1 MITSEMQAEINRPT
15 MMRWTR
21 NDTAFVLILALTA
34 LGAGYLYHG
43 FAFDDA
49 FITYRYARNIVEG
62 QGFTYNPGQ
71 WVLGTTTPLY
81 TLVLATLGLLW
92 PDFPTLSHVIST
104 VALAGC
110 GIFVYLLGRELNQR
124 MIGFTASLIL
134 ITNPLVLSTFGME
147 TMFLMMLLMAAVT
160 SYTAKYLNWASLAL
174 ALATVTRADAT
185 LMVAVLGGDYI
196 LQRRRLPLRQIGL
209 YLAVTLPWFAFSLLA
224 FGSPLPNSV
233 AAKVSAASVPGAYS
247 FLKGILLWGAVYQ
260 RRSGLYILFLP
271 LSLLGIVQLR
281 HAGRAWRLI
290 VVWAALYV
298 IAYTLLG
305 APTYAWYYAPLVS
318 AGAITVALGLLFLF
332 NFFHLLADRMRLTAT
347 TPILLT
353 GLLLVLIIYGQT
365 SSAIWS
371 HQGQM
376 LEPRVRLYQ
385 TASDWFLANSD
396 EDASIAALEI
406 GALGYYSRRR
416 MIDLYGL
423 VTPEL
428 VPYLSHGVEYTIEE
442 ALQRYEP
449 DFIVDVPTESW
460 VPIIATDWFKAAYR
474 PVARISD
481 QGVGPL
487 TIYQRQD

>member
-1 MITSEMQAEINRPT
+1 
-15 MMRWTR
+15 
-21 NDTAFVLILALTA
+21 
-34 LGAGYLYHG
+34 
-43 FAFDDA
+43 
-49 FITYRYARNIVEG
+49 
-62 QGFTYNPGQ
+62 
-71 WVLGTTTPLY
+71 
-81 TLVLATLGLLW
+81 
-92 PDFPTLSHVIST
+92 
-104 VALAGC
+104 
-110 GIFVYLLGRELNQR
+110 
-124 MIGFTASLIL
+124 
-134 ITNPLVLSTFGME
+134 
-147 TMFLMMLLMAAVT
+147 
-160 SYTAKYLNWASLAL
+160 
-174 ALATVTRADAT
+174 
-185 LMVAVLGGDYI
+185 
-196 LQRRRLPLRQIGL
+196 
-209 YLAVTLPWFAFSLLA
+209 
-224 FGSPLPNSV
+224 
-233 AAKVSAASVPGAYS
+233 
-247 FLKGILLWGAVYQ
+247 
-260 RRSGLYILFLP
+260 
-271 LSLLGIVQLR
+271 
-281 HAGRAWRLI
+281 
-290 VVWAALYV
+290 
-298 IAYTLLG
+298 
-305 APTYAWYYAPLVS
+305 
-318 AGAITVALGLLFLF
+318 
-332 NFFHLLADRMRLTAT
+332 MRLTAT